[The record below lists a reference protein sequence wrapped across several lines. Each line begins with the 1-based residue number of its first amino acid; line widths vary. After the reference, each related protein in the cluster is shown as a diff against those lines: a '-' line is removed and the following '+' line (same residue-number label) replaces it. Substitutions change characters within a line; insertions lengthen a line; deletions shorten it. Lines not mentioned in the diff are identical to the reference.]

1 MKLGTYNLSDLVLF
15 FLSDCNIWY
24 SVLYFLCGNFFW
36 SSAFRTW
43 MFQNCSASLIP
54 QKKCFWTYGPFYVF
68 YSFWFWVRL
77 YRRYNLLANK
87 HSQAVISN
95 LFYRISTLI
104 FFLYCMINI
113 LSCYFHSFLSHLKS
127 VFSPS
132 HGKAFWD
139 RWRNFL

>member
-36 SSAFRTW
+36 SSAFCTW
-43 MFQNCSASLIP
+43 MFQNRSASLIL
-54 QKKCFWTYGPFYVF
+54 QKKCFWAYGPFYVF

-77 YRRYNLLANK
+77 YRRYSKLANK

-104 FFLYCMINI
+104 FFLYYMINI
-113 LSCYFHSFLSHLKS
+113 LSCYFRSFLSHLKS